1 MAGVA
6 HYNMVKHFDFE
17 KLPGAYEVACY
28 LNVGLGCRG
37 VPARVIVLCAV
48 PVYVQ

>member
-1 MAGVA
+1 MGRVA
-6 HYNMVKHFDFE
+6 NYNMVKHFDFE
-17 KLPGAYEVACY
+17 KLHGAYEVACNR
-28 LNVGLGCRG
+28 NVGLGCRG